1 MDPCGKC
8 DGTGIGIDSL
18 GFCCESNATNP
29 AQLDA
34 QGICCKGFVDEC
46 GVCHGNN
53 ACDLKAEFIVALA
66 SAVSYLMP
74 VSTQNRQLKAA
85 LQADIAAALASATG
99 RPFEKSRV
107 MVLLSA
113 YTPPAPP
120 AVKPVP
126 ALDGMIS
133 ASEGSWDDGAGP
145 RPGPDAARGGLA
157 SRQAVAAL
165 PMFTPD
171 SVSSSVS
178 SQLPVQMDDIRA
190 APGEHDAPMT
200 HANLAA
206 QRPASAST
214 FAALGLRLGTRAGQ
228 QGLAVSSFVSG
239 GQFAASDW
247 DVPPQRGDDQKQL
260 GSVAPTRRRLAQAAS
275 VTLEGLGETNAVRVS
290 VILKAP
296 SSGSGVEM
304 GSLLLAFNTLIGKQL
319 DVPTQNQAMTYVQLA
334 AVGRAG
340 TCGDGICQV
349 RPACCGSCCCMPDSK
364 QRFPAAAHICV
375 LRLCVCCLC
384 R

>member
-8 DGTGIGIDSL
+8 KGTGIGIDSL
-18 GFCCESNATNP
+18 GFCCESNATSP

-46 GVCHGNN
+46 GVCNGNN
-53 ACDLKAEFIVALA
+53 ACDLKVEFIVALA

-74 VSTQNRQLKAA
+74 VSSPNRQLKAA
-85 LQADIAAALASATG
+85 LQSDIAAALASATG
-99 RPFEKSRV
+99 RPFEKIRV

-113 YTPPAPP
+113 YTPPSP
-120 AVKPVP
+120 AVKSVP

-133 ASEGSWDDGAGP
+133 ASEGSWDDGEGP
-145 RPGPDAARGGLA
+145 GPGPDAASGGLA
-157 SRQAVAAL
+157 SGQAVAAL
-165 PMFTPD
+165 PRFAPE
-171 SVSSSVS
+171 SGSSVS
-178 SQLPVQMDDIRA
+178 SWLPVQMDDIRA
-190 APGEHDAPMT
+190 APGEQDAPMT

-214 FAALGLRLGTRAGQ
+214 LAALGLRLGTRLGQ
-228 QGLAVSSFVSG
+228 QGLAVSSLASG

-247 DVPPQRGDDQKQL
+247 DVQPQRAGNQEQVGD
-260 GSVAPTRRRLAQAAS
+260 VAPTRRLLAQAGAQAAN
-275 VTLEGLGETNAVRVS
+275 VTLEGLGETNAVWVS

-304 GSLLLAFNTLIGKQL
+304 GSLLLAFNTLIGTQL
-319 DVPTQNQAMTYVQLA
+319 DVPKQHEAMTYVQLA

-349 RPACCGSCCCMPDSK
+349 RPAFCDPQCQLGT
-364 QRFPAAAHICV
+364 
-375 LRLCVCCLC
+375 
-384 R
+384 